1 VAERMTGAPLIWV
14 AFWCGIGALVGWV
27 IGGSRG
33 RATEGLW
40 LGLFLGAIGW
50 IIVYF
55 MPPGP
60 AAVAARRVEAAE
72 LLGASTDQATHMST
86 DVIDTR
92 PCPWCAETIK
102 AAARVCR
109 YCGRDVEPLSVWS
122 YASVEAIWDQIYA
135 FAPDTFR
142 RSVGD
147 VTSLLRAANLNPA
160 AVLADLCERLSK
172 TMWASDEA
180 SGEAGEREA
189 LSVLAE
195 QH

>member
-1 VAERMTGAPLIWV
+1 MTGTLFIWV
-14 AFWCGIGALVGWV
+14 VFWCGTGALAGWV

-40 LGLFLGAIGW
+40 LGFFLGAIGW
-50 IIVYF
+50 VIVYF
-55 MPPGP
+55 MAPGP
-60 AAVAARRVEAAE
+60 EAVVARRVEAAE
-72 LLGASTDQATHMST
+72 LLGASADQARRMST

-92 PCPWCAETIK
+92 LCPWCAETIK
-102 AAARVCR
+102 TAARVCR
-109 YCGRDVEPLSVWS
+109 YCGREVEPLSVWT

-135 FAPDTFR
+135 FAPATFR

-147 VTSLLRAANLNPA
+147 VTSLLRAANLTPGE
-160 AVLADLCERLSK
+160 VSADLCERLS
-172 TMWASDEA
+172 TTTWASDEA
-180 SGEAGEREA
+180 GEMGEREA